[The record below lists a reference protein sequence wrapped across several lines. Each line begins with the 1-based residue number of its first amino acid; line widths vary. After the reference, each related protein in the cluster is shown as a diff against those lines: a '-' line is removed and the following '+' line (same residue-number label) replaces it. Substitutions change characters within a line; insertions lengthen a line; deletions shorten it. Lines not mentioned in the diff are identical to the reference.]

1 MIAETKKVFISQPM
15 KNKPNKE
22 IMEQRQIIINELER
36 KGYKV
41 LDAVFKEEP
50 PEENKLYY
58 MAKSIEFMGK
68 SDIVYFMKGWEY
80 TRGCRIEH
88 TIAVEFG
95 KKIMY
100 QN

>member
-41 LDAVFKEEP
+41 LDTVLRGKE
-50 PEENKLYY
+50 
-58 MAKSIEFMGK
+58 
-68 SDIVYFMKGWEY
+68 
-80 TRGCRIEH
+80 
-88 TIAVEFG
+88 
-95 KKIMY
+95 
-100 QN
+100 